1 MEEVLPRWR
10 EETPG
15 CANRV
20 HLNNASA
27 ALMPQCVLRAVTG
40 HLEREA
46 NFGGYESADAAA
58 ETVQD
63 AYGNV
68 ARLLGAQARNIAVVE
83 NSTVAFFQALS
94 AFDFKPGDVIV
105 TTRNDYISN
114 QLAYLS
120 LAQRHG
126 VEVRRAADTASGGAD
141 PQSVK
146 ELLRAPRVRLLA
158 VTWVPTNSGLIQ
170 PVATLGEI
178 AEAAGVPYSVDGCQ
192 AGGQIPADVTK
203 LRCDFFSGTARKF
216 LRGPRGIGFL
226 YVSDQALKKGD
237 FPL

>member
-1 MEEVLPRWR
+1 MEEMLPRWR

-27 ALMPQCVLRAVTG
+27 ALMPQCVLRAVTD

-58 ETVQD
+58 EAVQD

-68 ARLLGAQARNIAVVE
+68 ARLIGAQARNIAIVE
-83 NSTVAFFQALS
+83 NATVAFFQALS
-94 AFDFKPGDVIV
+94 AFDFRAGDVIV

-120 LAQRHG
+120 LAKRSG
-126 VEVRRAADTASGGAD
+126 VVIERAADLPSGGVD
-141 PQSVK
+141 PQSIRD
-146 ELLRAPRVRLLA
+146 LLRNPKVRLLA
-158 VTWVPTNSGLIQ
+158 VTWIPTNSGLIQ
-170 PVATLGEI
+170 SVEQIGEI
-178 AEAAGVPYSVDGCQ
+178 AAAVGV
-192 AGGQIPADVTK
+192 
-203 LRCDFFSGTARKF
+203 
-216 LRGPRGIGFL
+216 
-226 YVSDQALKKGD
+226 
-237 FPL
+237 